1 VKEMEECQHWI
12 GQEELQ
18 ETEEWIEKSHIKG
31 QKGISWEHMY
41 RDYGISQNRQF
52 GVHEDKRTRLE
63 GDPRDSKYGHR
74 RLPGE

>member
-1 VKEMEECQHWI
+1 
-12 GQEELQ
+12 
-18 ETEEWIEKSHIKG
+18 
-31 QKGISWEHMY
+31 MY